1 MVELPVGELLL
12 VRFSP
17 FTERGLTE
25 HAEDEYERLELAG
38 ERPIYA
44 VSSFGMLREDLG
56 QTIDGMIEFICREAP
71 CGGKNV
77 CVTTRAALAADG
89 FGVRLSDPL
98 PYHHDIILGNELV
111 PADVKRLEALLAAGR
126 RRNPAWTK

>member
-1 MVELPVGELLL
+1 MVELSAGELLL

-25 HAEDEYERLELAG
+25 HAQDEYDRLRAMG
-38 ERPIYA
+38 KHPIYA
-44 VSSFGMLREDLG
+44 VSSFGMVRAEPD
-56 QTIDGMIEFICREAP
+56 QTIDEMIAFICREAP

-77 CVTTRAALAADG
+77 CVTTRSALAEEG
-89 FGVRLSDPL
+89 FGVQLSEPL

-126 RRNPAWTK
+126 RRNPAWSK